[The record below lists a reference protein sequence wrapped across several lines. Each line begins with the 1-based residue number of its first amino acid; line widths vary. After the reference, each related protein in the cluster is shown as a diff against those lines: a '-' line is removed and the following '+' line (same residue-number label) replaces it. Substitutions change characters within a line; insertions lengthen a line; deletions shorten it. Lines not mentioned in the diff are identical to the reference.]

1 MDPLEALEGPRSA
14 LMWFEA
20 ANVNPGTQY
29 GVYRAALPVA
39 GGGKKR
45 IDGGEL
51 LKELKALQLP
61 EQQPKGAPQGKER
74 KWTLLMFGGGHFAGM
89 VVSLVPKLVSK
100 GKGKEKEKEVVV
112 LEQKTFHRY
121 TSEALCSDLAATELI
136 FASVQRVGN
145 REARK
150 VPTTMRTARPSQRA
164 LRSVVTT
171 KWPLPTYVSFLAFSS
186 LRANVPRLR
195 SQEVRDLLGSWKDQI
210 DDSELVFLRC
220 SKSNYK
226 TFFQYDDAV
235 LDRSEFAVHS
245 FAFGADD
252 SSSSAEDPRIRG
264 FSFPTR
270 RPVHFHNIALLS
282 RIELTVTLCRPLTN

>member
-45 IDGGEL
+45 IDGGDL

-61 EQQPKGAPQGKER
+61 EQQPKGAPQVKER

-112 LEQKTFHRY
+112 LEKKTFHRY
-121 TSEALCSDLAATELI
+121 TSASLCFPLTISELTISSRGSSPQAGRLARRQRQCERQGQVGRSSNSSPQRDGAHRGM
-136 FASVQRVGN
+136 ASSSFFVFTLP
-145 REARK
+145 AD
-150 VPTTMRTARPSQRA
+150 
-164 LRSVVTT
+164 RS
-171 KWPLPTYVSFLAFSS
+171 PA
-186 LRANVPRLR
+186 R

-235 LDRSEFAVHS
+235 LDRSE
-245 FAFGADD
+245 
-252 SSSSAEDPRIRG
+252 SAIYLPRL
-264 FSFPTR
+264 R
-270 RPVHFHNIALLS
+270 R
-282 RIELTVTLCRPLTN
+282 